1 MLILIRFSDEIFTL
15 FKFNLMNRSNGFLN
29 INKKESIGIKNSM
42 TNSIIKLL

>member
-15 FKFNLMNRSNGFLN
+15 FKFNLGNRSNSLLY
-29 INKKESIGIKNSM
+29 INKKESIEIKNSM